1 MKKIIVF
8 LALIVSLFVGYGQPR
23 TSSPSRQT
31 TSTVRT
37 PSASR
42 QPTASYSTSR
52 PSQSPSRTV
61 TTQRPSTQPV
71 ARPSTQPSRTVTTPS
86 SNVSSRNVYTRP
98 VGVATQQTTR
108 PASPSNN
115 GSTVVIANPQ
125 PNNTNDSKRGENG
138 VPHDNYGHRPGHN
151 PSHGS
156 VPPGYN
162 PPPRPPHH
170 YPHNPHYHHPYYH
183 RDIYLHRVYWNPWC
197 PVIYLDGFWF
207 YTHNYYFMDY
217 GVRTTYVYTYNNTNT
232 VQIIDYVV
240 DDIYTYCIQKI
251 GCDKYFR
258 VYDKS
263 NRLVAQQ
270 KIHWRYNELIYDT
283 ISGGVWCKGNRD
295 NFNLFFVMD
304 ESGQLVCYSE

>member
-23 TSSPSRQT
+23 TSAPSRQT
-31 TSTVRT
+31 TSTATVRT

-86 SNVSSRNVYTRP
+86 SNVSSRNIYN
-98 VGVATQQTTR
+98 TR
-108 PASPSNN
+108 PASVSSHTTTPATSQ
-115 GSTVVIANPQ
+115 TV
-125 PNNTNDSKRGENG
+125 KRDGPAKPG
-138 VPHDNYGHRPGHN
+138 DGHGGHGQNGHN
-151 PSHGS
+151 PPPPNAGNHNS

-183 RDIYLHRVYWNPWC
+183 RDVYLHRVYWNPWC

-251 GCDKYFR
+251 GFDKYFR

-295 NFNLFFVMD
+295 NFNLFFMMD